1 MGPGVAAALDKLL
14 LASPPS
20 SPGWPSQP
28 GATAVAFNDLTLPL
42 AHLVE
47 TLVGAVGELTMLRV
61 GAEADWS
68 ELAARFD
75 ALGALGVWLIGRI
88 QGPMQTR
95 TRPEAAESE
104 QREAAAGEEYMAT
117 RSKTRGKPAGG
128 AAAALMANGS
138 NPIALEL
145 LSQVRLS
152 HRPSRVSIRSHPS
165 NQPFRSSPPP

>member
-14 LASPPS
+14 LAPPPS

-28 GATAVAFNDLTLPL
+28 GATAAAFDDLTSPL

-47 TLVGAVGELTMLRV
+47 TLMEAVGELTMLRV
-61 GAEADWS
+61 GIEGERT

-88 QGPMQTR
+88 QGPEWI
-95 TRPEAAESE
+95 RPQVADVERA
-104 QREAAAGEEYMAT
+104 AAAGEEYMVT

-128 AAAALMANGS
+128 AAVAWMANGS
-138 NPIALEL
+138 NSIALEL

-152 HRPSRVSIRSHPS
+152 HRPSRVSIVSHPS